1 MSERQANQTFYEI
14 LEVPHS
20 AGPTE
25 IYNAYQ
31 RARTTY
37 SPTSPALY
45 SMFSPEEAQELLA
58 LIEEAYQTLSHQAKR
73 KEYDIRLG
81 LKPAGAPPRSTA
93 VEPAQKYS
101 AQEAKKRIDEN
112 WVGPVKVLRP
122 LAKAEDLPQ
131 GFARTKFSVYE
142 INPDLEKEIE
152 AVEECDGAFLQ
163 KMRMYR
169 GVSLEQLAEEIRV
182 TKTTLNALEGNDI
195 EALPVPVFTRGFV
208 VGMTRALGLDEKKIT
223 DAYMKF
229 FKAKKSGK

>member
-1 MSERQANQTFYEI
+1 MGERQSNQTFYEI
-14 LEVPHS
+14 LEVQPT

-45 SMFSPEEAQELLA
+45 SMFSPQEAQDLLQ

-73 KEYDIRLG
+73 REYDVKLG
-81 LKPAGAPPRSTA
+81 LKVAGPAPRSTA
-93 VEPAQKYS
+93 VEPVQKYS
-101 AQEAKKRIDEN
+101 AEEAKKKVDEN
-112 WVGPVKVLRP
+112 WVGPVKVVRP
-122 LAKAEDLPQ
+122 ITKAEDLPK

-142 INPDLEKEIE
+142 IKPELESEFTNM
-152 AVEECDGAFLQ
+152 VECDGTLLQ
-163 KMRMYR
+163 KARLYR
-169 GVSLEQLAEEIRV
+169 GVTIEQLAEEIRV
-182 TKTTLNALEGNDI
+182 TKSTIVALESNDI
-195 EALPVPVFTRGFV
+195 DALPVPVFTRGFV
-208 VGMTRALGLDEKKIT
+208 VGISRALGLDEKKVT

>member
-1 MSERQANQTFYEI
+1 MGERHSNQTFYEI
-14 LEVPHS
+14 LEVQPN

-45 SMFSPEEAQELLA
+45 SMFTPEEAQELMQ

-73 KEYDIRLG
+73 KEYDVKLG
-81 LKPAGAPPRSTA
+81 LKPAGPAPRSTA
-93 VEPAQKYS
+93 VEPVQKYS
-101 AQEAKKRIDEN
+101 AEEAKKKVDEN
-112 WVGPVKVLRP
+112 WVGPVKVVRNFS
-122 LAKAEDLPQ
+122 KVEELPK
-131 GFARTKFSVYE
+131 GFARTKFSIYE
-142 INPDLEKEIE
+142 LKPELESEI
-152 AVEECDGAFLQ
+152 AGVTECDGKFLE
-163 KMRMYR
+163 KIRLYR
-169 GVSLEQLAEEIRV
+169 GVALEQLAEEIRV
-182 TKTTLNALEGNDI
+182 TKSTIVALESNDI

-208 VGMTRALGLDEKKIT
+208 VGIARALGLDEKKIT